1 MKSAH
6 SQGVPALDMNITMWG
21 FLHNQ
26 LQCVG
31 SSPLCGFHSEYK
43 AATQVSVAG
52 KALLTLLGDVL
63 ILGGC
68 DGSTQPK
75 RVSCAVSDYLWLA

>member
-1 MKSAH
+1 M
-6 SQGVPALDMNITMWG
+6 PALDMNTTTQG

-26 LQCVG
+26 LQHIG
-31 SSPLCGFHSEYK
+31 SSPPCGFYSEYK
-43 AATQVSVAG
+43 TATQVSVAG

-63 ILGGC
+63 ILGGY

-75 RVSCAVSDYLWLA
+75 